1 MVGVAIINIKI
12 ILFFKCIQQILIM
25 QKICECQQKVRR
37 NEGKAVRILH
47 NPAVS
52 DVPHGV

>member
-1 MVGVAIINIKI
+1 MVGVAIINLKI
-12 ILFFKCIQQILIM
+12 IVFLKCIKRTRM
-25 QKICECQQKVRR
+25 MPKICECQQKVRR